1 LRARARPRLDER
13 TTSQRG
19 LCIAKRTPGLRRAL
33 PQERES
39 ERKRAIA
46 MTRQAAEDPRLLFAS
61 IGEQRTFARLA
72 NAAEAPTAAKLP
84 ATHSGV
90 YGDPVSVERGLARL
104 LIGQQGTFAGS
115 KV

>member
-1 LRARARPRLDER
+1 VCA
-13 TTSQRG
+13 
-19 LCIAKRTPGLRRAL
+19 AKRAPGLRRAL
-33 PQERES
+33 PEERES
-39 ERKRAIA
+39 ERKGTIA
-46 MTRQAAEDPRLLFAS
+46 MTRRAVEEPRLLFAS
-61 IGEQRTFARLA
+61 IGEQRILARLA